1 MIELSEQSAF
11 RKRERW
17 YVTILA
23 AIQVIHILDFVIMM
37 PLGPHFMR
45 VFDISPSEFSI
56 LVSSYTFSAGIAG
69 LFGALFADQ
78 YERKFFLLFNF
89 SGFILGTFICGL
101 SSDFPTLLIARIIA
115 GAFGGILN
123 ANVLSMVSDL
133 IPFQRRGSAM
143 GIIMSAFSITSIF
156 GIPIGLF
163 IANSLSWNASF
174 YFIAIMGILF
184 WLLSFLILPSIKNK
198 IEHKNLKEQFLNL
211 ALVIS
216 QKRYLTSFLLTCTLS
231 FGLFIAIPFISPYM
245 VRNVGMTETQLPL
258 IYLIGGLFTIIS
270 ARIIGK
276 LCDQIGSFKVFKT
289 VAIFSIF
296 PLIVMTNLPQG
307 TAIWLTL
314 IFTTLFTMSGSGRF
328 IPALT
333 MISAVVNPKER
344 GTFMNLENALRQI
357 MSGIASVVGGLIIG
371 SSSTGSLTNYG
382 TVGLIG
388 TLASVMAI
396 FIALKIKNDN
406 HLN

>member
-1 MIELSEQSAF
+1 MIELTEQSAF

-78 YERKFFLLFNF
+78 YERKSFLLFNF

-101 SSDFPTLLIARIIA
+101 SSDFLTLLIARIIA

-296 PLIVMTNLPQG
+296 PLIVMTNLPRG

-314 IFTTLFTMSGSGRF
+314 IFTTMFTMSGSGRF